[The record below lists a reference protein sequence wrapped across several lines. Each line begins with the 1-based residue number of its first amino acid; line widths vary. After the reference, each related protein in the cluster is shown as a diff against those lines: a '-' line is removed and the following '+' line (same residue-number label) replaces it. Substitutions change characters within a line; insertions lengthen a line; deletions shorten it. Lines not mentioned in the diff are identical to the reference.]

1 MKSNTKVYSG
11 NLKKFN
17 PKLKNESEE
26 ICPNISFLEIEITG
40 KVKKYKDY
48 LENYFKD
55 LGINKNNFFTDI
67 SNYLAYE
74 TDSQHIALM
83 QQKWMVLSNL
93 KKERK

>member
-40 KVKKYKDY
+40 KVKKYKVIW
-48 LENYFKD
+48 K
-55 LGINKNNFFTDI
+55 IT
-67 SNYLAYE
+67 
-74 TDSQHIALM
+74 
-83 QQKWMVLSNL
+83 L
-93 KKERK
+93 KIWE